1 MSLVQISISLGS
13 GAFTGLNG
21 SSFEEAMFSSQSVE
35 RQHIF
40 LNFSSFFLM
49 FVCNGKSTFSWMYS
63 EILAFLPTT
72 SFIESSSEDLEKNKV
87 CSSLEEV

>member
-1 MSLVQISISLGS
+1 MSLVQISVSPGF
-13 GAFTGLNG
+13 GAFTCLNG

-40 LNFSSFFLM
+40 LHFSCLFLM
-49 FVCNGKSTFSWMYS
+49 FVCNGKSTFSWIYL
-63 EILAFLPTT
+63 ETLAFSPTT
-72 SFIESSSEDLEKNKV
+72 TFIESSSEDLEKNKV